1 MLRIENLKLSPGGGP
16 SALRNAV
23 LHILRIPE
31 KDLLALHILRRLSLI
46 HI

>member
-23 LHILRIPE
+23 LHAGKPAE
-31 KDLLALHILRRLSLI
+31 HGY
-46 HI
+46 